1 MTDTP
6 GTPRRLPPDPAGTQP
21 RYDPDSLLPSTSEPL
36 IPDDVVEADAV
47 EEREDERGD
56 LLPERR
62 RPGAPVEAVAPAAHS
77 SFAPRFQFLTGA
89 LVAIGVAAI
98 VGLVALVVLP
108 STDGGG
114 VQWSSWKPTQ
124 QGVAGGEQIAEH
136 VAPGYKLPDGRQLVD
151 VQVTPME
158 IQGLPLAVA
167 VREGAAQGGDIRVF
181 SDDGLIYHL
190 CGLGPQCAI
199 ASGKPSTERH
209 LLLSREALELA
220 LYSFRYLNDVH
231 QVVVYM
237 PPKLGE
243 RPSEAL
249 FFREGD
255 VINQLQRPLNATL
268 SPRVPSVRNVT
279 LSPDATLVDQV
290 TTPHI
295 FRFSLTQANTDA
307 RAFLVLDPLD
317 SVPAPSAGSSGSG
330 AGASSGG

>member
-1 MTDTP
+1 MSDTP

-21 RYDPDSLLPSTSEPL
+21 RYDPDSLLPSSSEPL

-47 EEREDERGD
+47 EEREDDRGD

-62 RPGAPVEAVAPAAHS
+62 RPGAPVEPVAPAAHS
-77 SFAPRFQFLTGA
+77 SFAPRFQFITGA
-89 LVAIGVAAI
+89 LVAVAVAAV
-98 VGLVALVVLP
+98 VGLVAFVVLP
-108 STDGGG
+108 STDSDGLR
-114 VQWSSWKPTQ
+114 WSNWKPTEP
-124 QGVAGGEQIAEH
+124 GVAGGQQIAEH
-136 VAPGYKLPDGRQLVD
+136 VSPAYKLPDGRQLVD

-167 VREGAAQGGDIRVF
+167 VRQAAAQGGDIRVF

-199 ASGKPSTERH
+199 ASGKPSQERH

-220 LYSFRYLNDVH
+220 LYSFRYLQDVH

-255 VINQLQRPLNATL
+255 VINQLQRPLNASL

-317 SVPAPSAGSSGSG
+317 SVPPPSAGSPGSG
-330 AGASSGG
+330 TGASSGG